1 MIKLFSIDPLKIYE
15 NNFKNMLYSDFM
27 HLDKIPKGVEE
38 ESVRELTQHLQKA
51 SSLDIPADATVHQVL
66 LEIELRQL

>member
-15 NNFKNMLYSDFM
+15 NNFKNMLYSDFI
-27 HLDKIPKGVEE
+27 HLEKIPKGVEE
-38 ESVRELTQHLQKA
+38 ESVRDLTEYLQKA
-51 SSLDIPADATVHQVL
+51 KSIDIPTNATVNQVL